1 MNNKKDKEKKDLA
14 ELFVLKILKLFHIKV
29 KKKTEE
35 LFVQIFK
42 FTIVGGVATIIDF
55 ASILVFKELLHI
67 PVLIANTL
75 AFCIATVYNYIAS
88 VRWVFTVD
96 ENKDKKKTFVTFVI
110 FSAIGLVLNDL
121 IMWLTMELFN
131 MYYILGKIVATCF
144 VMIFNFVTRK
154 LFLEEK
160 KDKK

>member
-1 MNNKKDKEKKDLA
+1 MKNKKEKDIA
-14 ELFVLKILKLFHIKV
+14 ELFVLKFFKLFHIKL
-29 KKKTEE
+29 KKQTEK

-42 FTIVGGVATIIDF
+42 FIIVGGVATIIDF
-55 ASILVFKELLHI
+55 ASIFVFKEYLHI

-88 VRWVFTVD
+88 IRWVFTVD
-96 ENKDKKKTFVTFVI
+96 ESKNKKKTFVTFVV

-131 MYYILGKIVATCF
+131 MYYILAKIVATCF
-144 VMIFNFVTRK
+144 VMVFNFITRK
-154 LFLEEK
+154 LFLEK
-160 KDKK
+160 VDYTFF

>member
-1 MNNKKDKEKKDLA
+1 MKNKKERDLA
-14 ELFVLKILKLFHIKV
+14 ELFVLKVLKLFHIKL
-29 KKKTEE
+29 KKQAEK

-42 FTIVGGVATIIDF
+42 FVIVGGVATIIDF
-55 ASILVFKELLHI
+55 ASIFLFKEYLHI

-88 VRWVFTVD
+88 IRWVFTVD
-96 ENKDKKKTFVTFVI
+96 ESKDKKKTFITFVV

-160 KDKK
+160 NDKK

>member
-1 MNNKKDKEKKDLA
+1 MKNKKEKDIA
-14 ELFVLKILKLFHIKV
+14 ELFVLKFFKLFHIKL
-29 KKKTEE
+29 KKQTEK

-42 FTIVGGVATIIDF
+42 FIIVGGVATIIDF
-55 ASILVFKELLHI
+55 ASIFVFKEYLHI

-88 VRWVFTVD
+88 IRWVFTVD
-96 ENKDKKKTFVTFVI
+96 ESKNKKKTFVTFVV

-131 MYYILGKIVATCF
+131 MYYILAKIVATCF
-144 VMIFNFVTRK
+144 VMVFNFITRK

-160 KDKK
+160 N

>member
-1 MNNKKDKEKKDLA
+1 MKNKKEKDIA
-14 ELFVLKILKLFHIKV
+14 ELFVLKFFKLFHIKL
-29 KKKTEE
+29 KKQTEK

-42 FTIVGGVATIIDF
+42 FIIVGGVATIIDF
-55 ASILVFKELLHI
+55 ASIFVFKEYLHI

-88 VRWVFTVD
+88 IRWVFTVD
-96 ENKDKKKTFVTFVI
+96 ESKNKKKTFVTFVV

-131 MYYILGKIVATCF
+131 MYYILAKIVATCF
-144 VMIFNFVTRK
+144 VMVFNFITRK
-154 LFLEEK
+154 LLLEK
-160 KDKK
+160 VDYTFF

>member
-1 MNNKKDKEKKDLA
+1 MKNKKEKDLA
-14 ELFVLKILKLFHIKV
+14 ELFVLKVLKLFHIKL
-29 KKKTEE
+29 KKQTEK

-42 FTIVGGVATIIDF
+42 FVIVGGVATIIDF
-55 ASILVFKELLHI
+55 ASIFLFKEYLHI
-67 PVLIANTL
+67 PVLIANTI

-88 VRWVFTVD
+88 IRWVFTVD
-96 ENKDKKKTFVTFVI
+96 ESKNKKKTFVTFVV

-160 KDKK
+160 NDKK

>member
-1 MNNKKDKEKKDLA
+1 MKNKKEKDLA
-14 ELFVLKILKLFHIKV
+14 ELFVLKVLKLFHIKL
-29 KKKTEE
+29 KKETEK
-35 LFVQIFK
+35 LFIQIFK
-42 FTIVGGVATIIDF
+42 FVIVGGVATVIDF
-55 ASILVFKELLHI
+55 LSIFVFKEYLHI

-88 VRWVFTVD
+88 IRWVFTVD
-96 ENKDKKKTFVTFVI
+96 ESKNKKKTFVTFVV

-131 MYYILGKIVATCF
+131 MYYILAKLVATCF

-160 KDKK
+160 NDKK

>member
-1 MNNKKDKEKKDLA
+1 MKNKKERDLA
-14 ELFVLKILKLFHIKV
+14 ELFVLKVLKLFHIKL
-29 KKKTEE
+29 KKQTEK

-42 FTIVGGVATIIDF
+42 FVIVGGVATIIDF
-55 ASILVFKELLHI
+55 ASIFLFKEYLHI

-88 VRWVFTVD
+88 IRWVFTVD
-96 ENKDKKKTFVTFVI
+96 ESKDKKKTFITFVV

-160 KDKK
+160 NDKK